1 MAVFDLAVLDT
12 KGNLTRTTA
21 TNPAAA
27 YLAGLKD
34 TGRYTQASKLNHIAR
49 LLGCSDWRSTP
60 WEQLHPEHVIALR
73 TRLTEQYK
81 HATVNTHMAAIRGTM
96 RAAWR
101 LGLVDSER
109 YQRIRDIEAGKL
121 EETLP
126 AGRYMTPGEMAALM
140 RICMADRTAAGS
152 RDATVIA
159 LMYGGGLRREEVVDL
174 DLLHLVDDD
183 GEACPGPEDRPGVI
197 TIKVTGKRGKERLVY
212 LDNGA
217 AYAMRDWLAL
227 RGDAQG
233 PLFWPGRRGG
243 NVTPGLRMTGRAI
256 DGLLK
261 KRCRQ
266 AGIEPLSPHDLRR
279 SFVSDLLEAN
289 TDIATVAKMAGH
301 SNIQTTMRYDRRPE
315 AAKKRAARSLHVPYI
330 RRATT

>member
-1 MAVFDLAVLDT
+1 MAVFDLAILENN
-12 KGNLTRTTA
+12 GNLARTTA

-27 YLAGLKD
+27 YLAGLKE

-49 LLGCSDWRSTP
+49 LLGCNDWRSTP

-140 RICMADRTAAGS
+140 RICKADRTAAGS

-183 GEACPGPEDRPGVI
+183 GEVI
-197 TIKVTGKRGKERLVY
+197 TIKVIGKRGKERLVY
-212 LDNGA
+212 LDNGV

-243 NVTPGLRMTGRAI
+243 RVTPG
-256 DGLLK
+256 
-261 KRCRQ
+261 C
-266 AGIEPLSPHDLRR
+266 
-279 SFVSDLLEAN
+279 V
-289 TDIATVAKMAGH
+289 
-301 SNIQTTMRYDRRPE
+301 
-315 AAKKRAARSLHVPYI
+315 
-330 RRATT
+330 

>member
-1 MAVFDLAVLDT
+1 MDLAVRESD
-12 KGNLTRTTA
+12 GNLARTT

-34 TGRYTQASKLNHIAR
+34 TGRYTQASKLDHIAR
-49 LLGCSDWRSTP
+49 LLGCSGWQSTP

-73 TRLTEQYK
+73 TKLNERYK
-81 HATVNTHMAAIRGTM
+81 RATVNTHMAAIRGTM

-109 YQRIRDIEAGKL
+109 YQRIRDIETGKA

-126 AGRYMTPGEMAALM
+126 AGRYMSPGEMAGLM
-140 RICMADRTAAGS
+140 RVCGDDHTAAGM
-152 RDATVIA
+152 RDATIIA
-159 LMYGGGLRREEVVDL
+159 LMYGGGLRRAEVIAL
-174 DLLHLVDDD
+174 DLLHLIDDT
-183 GEACPGPEDRPGVI
+183 GEVI
-197 TIKVTGKRGKERLVY
+197 TVKVIGKRGKERLVY

-217 AYAMRDWLAL
+217 AHAMRDWLTI
-227 RGDAQG
+227 RGDAPG

-243 NVTPGLRMTGRAI
+243 HITKMQRMTGRAI
-256 DGLLK
+256 DALLK
-261 KRCRQ
+261 KRCVD

-279 SFVSDLLEAN
+279 TFVSDLLEAN
-289 TDIATVAKMAGH
+289 IDISTVAKMAGH

-315 AAKKRAARSLHVPYI
+315 AAKKRAARSLHVPYT
-330 RRATT
+330 RRTL